1 MNQEN
6 KGKEIVEKKE
16 VNPLPSK
23 NNDDMRKKLMKMMLV
38 IGGGLILLLII
49 IFVISIVLGSKSKS
63 YEEVEQI
70 MKNSAIKYYGVQSGL
85 LPKEG
90 EVVSVKVDTLV
101 SDEYMKSLTKLR
113 KNESCTGRVE
123 VSRVNKKLVYT
134 PYLDC
139 GKKYV
144 TKELYKAIL
153 EQKTVTSGSGLY
165 DISGEKVYRG
175 ENINNFVK
183 LDNNLF
189 RVVKVTSD
197 NKIMLILSDVVSSYG
212 YYYDDRYNATK
223 LFNSG
228 FNDYRISRMYTTLNT
243 TIYKGNKD
251 FTLLSSN
258 DKSKL
263 SKFNLCIGKRSNK
276 DTSLDNSTECSDVL
290 ENQIIGL
297 LTVSDYMRASLDS
310 NCKVATDKTCQ
321 NYNYLKVTSGDW
333 WLVTGNSDN
342 NYQAYAVQSSG
353 YISSFNASSS
363 KKVRPVIVL
372 NNNVMIKSG
381 DGSLDKPFK
390 LK

>member
-16 VNPLPSK
+16 VNSLPSK

-70 MKNSAIKYYGVQSGL
+70 MKNAAIKYYGVQSGL

-139 GKKYV
+139 GKNYV

-175 ENINNFVK
+175 ENINNYVK

>member
-6 KGKEIVEKKE
+6 KGKEIVEKKG
-16 VNPLPSK
+16 VNSLPAK
-23 NNDDMRKKLMKMMLV
+23 NNDDMRKKLMKMMLI

-49 IFVISIVLGSKSKS
+49 IFVISIALGSKNKS

-70 MKNSAIKYYGVQSGL
+70 MKNAAIKYYGVQSGL

-123 VSRVNKKLVYT
+123 VSRVNNKLVYT

-139 GKKYV
+139 GKNYV

-175 ENINNFVK
+175 ENINNYVK

-310 NCKVATDKTCQ
+310 NCKVAVDKTCQ

>member
-16 VNPLPSK
+16 VNSLPSK
-23 NNDDMRKKLMKMMLV
+23 NNDDMRKKLMKMMLI

-49 IFVISIVLGSKSKS
+49 IFVISIALGSKSKS

-70 MKNSAIKYYGVQSGL
+70 MKNAAIKYYGVQSGL

-123 VSRVNKKLVYT
+123 VSRVNNKLVYT

-139 GKKYV
+139 GKNYV

-175 ENINNFVK
+175 ENINNYVK